1 MGRVSRAAKWSKPCS
16 ELNRRMRTVA
26 SLSSGE
32 KEVGNSRKRSVF
44 GLLQFKALVDGEG
57 IGTGSEAG
65 REMMFRKLLLL
76 ISLVIAI
83 LAASTRWSVL
93 PLAPATFTF
102 VFVSAVLAI
111 PWTVPLVI
119 SVLRYGKRGLWVLVG
134 LPLVLLWPALL
145 GLLWVSCHWGAECI

>member
-1 MGRVSRAAKWSKPCS
+1 
-16 ELNRRMRTVA
+16 
-26 SLSSGE
+26 
-32 KEVGNSRKRSVF
+32 
-44 GLLQFKALVDGEG
+44 
-57 IGTGSEAG
+57 
-65 REMMFRKLLLL
+65 MFRKLLLL